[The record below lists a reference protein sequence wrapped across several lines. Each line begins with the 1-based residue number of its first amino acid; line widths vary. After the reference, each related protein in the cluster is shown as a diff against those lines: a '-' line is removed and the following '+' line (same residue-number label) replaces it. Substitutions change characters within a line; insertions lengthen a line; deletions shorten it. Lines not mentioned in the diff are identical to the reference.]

1 MTDYQKK
8 LEKSVEQAEQAN
20 VAKTDFLR
28 RMSHDIRTPINGIR
42 GMVDICRYNIG
53 NQKKQEECLDKIML
67 SSTFLMELVNDVL
80 DMNKLESGQIRL
92 EEKPFSIHEILKEV
106 ETVVG
111 MAATEHGITLTVKM
125 GEIIHEN
132 LLGSSLHIRQ
142 ILQNIASNAVKYNK
156 TNGKIYEYA
165 FHDDKLV
172 KNRKLSFTE
181 KKIGELTT
189 KDILELP
196 IIDLL

>member
-1 MTDYQKK
+1 
-8 LEKSVEQAEQAN
+8 
-20 VAKTDFLR
+20 
-28 RMSHDIRTPINGIR
+28 
-42 GMVDICRYNIG
+42 
-53 NQKKQEECLDKIML
+53 
-67 SSTFLMELVNDVL
+67 MELVNDVL

-156 TNGKIYEYA
+156 TNGKVVLECR
-165 FHDDKLV
+165 
-172 KNRKLSFTE
+172 NCRRKM
-181 KKIGELTT
+181 KKRCLNLYVLTQG
-189 KDILELP
+189 LE
-196 IIDLL
+196 